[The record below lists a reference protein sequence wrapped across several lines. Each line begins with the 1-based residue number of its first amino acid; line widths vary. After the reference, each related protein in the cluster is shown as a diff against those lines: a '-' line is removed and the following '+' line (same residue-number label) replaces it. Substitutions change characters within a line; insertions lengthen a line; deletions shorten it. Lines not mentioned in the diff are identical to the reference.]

1 MQLYINENRGQFVS
15 HREEIVDEH
24 GTQRERE
31 EFVNPRPR
39 GAHHKHLTND
49 RAARHDR
56 AERCGP
62 RAPAVHDGRR
72 APAVSKVWVAMRTDR
87 WVRRA

>member
-15 HREEIVDEH
+15 HREEIVDER

-49 RAARHDR
+49 CAARHDR

-62 RAPAVHDGRR
+62 RAGGARRQARPSGLEDLGRDAV
-72 APAVSKVWVAMRTDR
+72 
-87 WVRRA
+87 